1 VTETDG
7 SSEAILSRLE
17 DGILYLTLNRPS
29 ARNALTAEMISTLT
43 RQFAAIAG
51 LPELRAVVLRGS
63 QGHFCAGA
71 DLRAVFAGADAEGRD
86 PALEYSEGLARLLKA
101 VRDTPAVVSVVCEGA
116 VLGGGLGLACVGD
129 IVMAHRATRF
139 SVPETSRGLPPAQI
153 APYLVERVGLP
164 VARRLCLTSAQFD
177 GVEASAI
184 GMADDV
190 FDGEEALQHRL
201 TDLITDVMRCAPRAN
216 ALTKHL
222 LLSLV
227 AEPDA
232 EFTRQAGLLFTSAV
246 RGAEAREGI
255 EAFLQKRRPRWDYG
269 SGR

>member
-1 VTETDG
+1 
-7 SSEAILSRLE
+7 
-17 DGILYLTLNRPS
+17 
-29 ARNALTAEMISTLT
+29 
-43 RQFAAIAG
+43 
-51 LPELRAVVLRGS
+51 
-63 QGHFCAGA
+63 
-71 DLRAVFAGADAEGRD
+71 
-86 PALEYSEGLARLLKA
+86 
-101 VRDTPAVVSVVCEGA
+101 
-116 VLGGGLGLACVGD
+116 
-129 IVMAHRATRF
+129 
-139 SVPETSRGLPPAQI
+139 
-153 APYLVERVGLP
+153 
-164 VARRLCLTSAQFD
+164 
-177 GVEASAI
+177 
-184 GMADDV
+184 MADDV

-232 EFTRQAGLLFTSAV
+232 VFTRQTGLLFTSAV